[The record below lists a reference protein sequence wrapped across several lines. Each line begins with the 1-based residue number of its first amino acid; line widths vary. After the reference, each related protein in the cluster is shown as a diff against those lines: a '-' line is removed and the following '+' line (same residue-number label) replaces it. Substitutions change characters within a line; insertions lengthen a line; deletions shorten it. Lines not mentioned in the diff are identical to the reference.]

1 MKWFRNLFV
10 SKKNPKNPRLGSP
23 AIPVTS
29 APAQADRMAATEKSV
44 NKDLTA
50 EMRDQ
55 IFKIDHE
62 LLLDLRNDRELW
74 QDLKGHPRYALFGI
88 ILDVFDLAKKCT
100 TMNDFLN
107 VSNTLRKAIDD
118 FESASN
124 NLLLVSD
131 MKWNALEPFERQTA
145 GVVSYKLQKVAKKAC
160 EKLKLAFEKYEAIKE
175 AN

>member
-1 MKWFRNLFV
+1 
-10 SKKNPKNPRLGSP
+10 
-23 AIPVTS
+23 
-29 APAQADRMAATEKSV
+29 
-44 NKDLTA
+44 
-50 EMRDQ
+50 
-55 IFKIDHE
+55 
-62 LLLDLRNDRELW
+62 
-74 QDLKGHPRYALFGI
+74 
-88 ILDVFDLAKKCT
+88 T